1 MVLFYFDNRRCNT
14 PEIDKKQLQII
25 RYFKKLQN
33 LFLFMVPLK
42 EHLNLPNNTIFML
55 VLDEN
60 CLLYKSIA
68 CKSNI
73 LSSACDVGLDST
85 Y

>member
-1 MVLFYFDNRRCNT
+1 
-14 PEIDKKQLQII
+14 
-25 RYFKKLQN
+25 
-33 LFLFMVPLK
+33 MVPLK
-42 EHLNLPNNTIFML
+42 EHLNLTNNTIFML